1 MENLKRR
8 DFIKSTAVVSGG
20 IALNAS
26 SISSV
31 FAAGSDVIKVA
42 LIGCGGRGTGAAVD
56 ALSSGQNVKLV
67 ALADVFRDNLDASYN
82 NLSKRYADKMD
93 IPESRKYVGFDAYKH
108 AIKDAD
114 VVLLVTPPGFR
125 PQHFEEAVRQGKHI
139 FMEKSVAV
147 DAPGVRRVLAA
158 AKIAEQKKL
167 NVVVGLQ
174 RRFQQNYR
182 EGIQRVQEGAIGDIV
197 AGQVYWNSG
206 GVWVRPRTPGQ
217 TEMEYQMRNWYYF
230 NWLCG
235 DHIVEQHVHNID
247 VANWIKGKYPVSI
260 QGVGSRAHRVGKDYG
275 EIYDNFSIEMTYDDG
290 TVVSSQC
297 CHFEGSHNRVDETFQ
312 GTKGRIY
319 LSAGGRAILWDAKG
333 NEIYNHDPKGNPNPY
348 RQEHVELFEAIAKGE
363 YKFNNAEYGA
373 YSSLAGIIG
382 RLACYTGKV
391 IKWEDALKSEV
402 DLMPAQLNWDANPKV
417 LPDASGLY
425 TVAVPGIN
433 TGLYI

>member
-67 ALADVFRDNLDASYN
+67 ALADVFRDNLDAAYN
-82 NLSKRYADKMD
+82 NLSKRYAEKMD
-93 IPESRKYVGFDAYKH
+93 IPESRKYVGFDAYKQ

-147 DAPGVRRVLAA
+147 DAPGVARVIAA
-158 AKIAEQKKL
+158 AKNAKQKKR

-182 EGIQRVQEGAIGDIV
+182 EGIQRIHEGAIGDIV

-247 VANWIKGKYPVSI
+247 VANWIKGKYPESI

-290 TVVSSQC
+290 SVVSSQC

-319 LSAGGRAILWDAKG
+319 LSAGGRASLRDAKG
-333 NEIYNHDPKGNPNPY
+333 NEIYNHDPKENPKPY
-348 RQEHVELFEAIAKGE
+348 PQQHIELFEAIAKGE
-363 YKFNNAEYGA
+363 YKINNAEYGT

-391 IKWEDALKSEV
+391 IKWEDPLKSEE

-425 TVAVPGIN
+425 TVAIPGIN